1 MSAPK
6 IIGAALALTALY
18 ACTPKDEQDCSTEA
32 RASVQ
37 LTLRAPDGAV
47 VSGALV
53 TVEFDDGSGGVT
65 SLDCEEWESGEY
77 VCGYEVVGE
86 LRVTVSAEG
95 FEEES
100 FTYDVEMTADECH
113 VQTVTDTLTLTAL
126 DCTEDSARWAM
137 QVTVTAEDGAPLSAA
152 TVQWGPDVQDDVPYE
167 ACEPTDAIGDWLC
180 GLGESGDLLL
190 LVEAEGF
197 AHQLVSVAVPVDE
210 CGQTVTQALTVALA
224 AE

>member
-1 MSAPK
+1 MYAQK
-6 IIGAALALTALY
+6 IIGPALALAALI
-18 ACTPKDEQDCSTEA
+18 ACTPKDEKACDTMA
-32 RASVQ
+32 VASAQ
-37 LTLRAPDGAV
+37 LTLVDE
-47 VSGALV
+47 SGAAITGAAV
-53 TVEFDDGSGGVT
+53 RYEFDDGSGGVT
-65 SLDCEEWESGEY
+65 EQDCEEWNPGEY
-77 VCGYEVVGE
+77 ICGWEIAGE
-86 LRVTVSAEG
+86 LRVSVSAPGYEDA
-95 FEEES
+95 EL
-100 FTYDVEMTADECH
+100 TLDVGLTDDECH
-113 VQTVTDTLTLTAL
+113 VETVIETLTLTAL

-167 ACEPTDAIGDWLC
+167 ACEPTDAMGDWSC

-197 AHQLVSVAVPVDE
+197 AHELISVAVPVDE